1 MSSRD
6 PRAALSGRATANRW
20 LLVAAALLLQFSIPH
35 AENAVLFVVI
45 ADRLEH
51 RRSGQAAAGI
61 GFDR

>member
-35 AENAVLFVVI
+35 AENAVLFR
-45 ADRLEH
+45 DC
-51 RRSGQAAAGI
+51 
-61 GFDR
+61 